1 MNKLIQLLRD
11 FYKPEKKLTVLLRA
25 LTEKNITYVFR
36 KSASSVKKLIKVFS
50 FTLFVDYIIIKK
62 ALKRRKYV
70 LNKCFI
76 HTA

>member
-1 MNKLIQLLRD
+1 MYKLIQLSWD

-25 LTEKNITYVFR
+25 LTEKNITYAFI
-36 KSASSVKKLIKVFS
+36 KKGILSKKLIKVFS

-62 ALKRRKYV
+62 ALNRRKYV